1 MAKRGMQKVKTKYHH
16 VDCQIVERS
25 ASINRND
32 LKARPCCQAKSV
44 RLKKEKGKQNEEE
57 AEGLITVHVAL
68 H

>member
-1 MAKRGMQKVKTKYHH
+1 MQKVKTKYHH

-25 ASINRND
+25 ASTKRND
-32 LKARPCCQAKSV
+32 LKARPFCQAKLV
-44 RLKKEKGKQNEEE
+44 RLKKEKQNEE